1 MRPPPLATGGCP
13 DSREPRPDSDDVL
26 STALRAYAAELDG
39 GATAA
44 ERPLVRVTVDPALE
58 LDRPTMTIVYRIAQ
72 EALLNAAR
80 HAHATT
86 VDVAIGAVDDP
97 AGVVIEVADD
107 GVGFDARRVRGGS
120 GLASMQL
127 FTTLGHG
134 EMTVESR
141 PGDGTVVR
149 SRLGVH
155 AGAGNGA
162 AAGRAGASGTG
173 PTADA
178 VAGRRGDGR
187 RPAAGAGEDGAGTEQ
202 GIRSGRSHLRLLP
215 AVEPTPAP

>member
-1 MRPPPLATGGCP
+1 M
-13 DSREPRPDSDDVL
+13 
-26 STALRAYAAELDG
+26 
-39 GATAA
+39 
-44 ERPLVRVTVDPALE
+44 
-58 LDRPTMTIVYRIAQ
+58 
-72 EALLNAAR
+72 
-80 HAHATT
+80 
-86 VDVAIGAVDDP
+86 
-97 AGVVIEVADD
+97 IEVADD

-155 AGAGNGA
+155 VGAGNGA
-162 AAGRAGASGTG
+162 GRWQGRGIGHRADGRCGRWAPGGRA
-173 PTADA
+173 PPC
-178 VAGRRGDGR
+178 GRRGRGR
-187 RPAAGAGEDGAGTEQ
+187 RTEQ